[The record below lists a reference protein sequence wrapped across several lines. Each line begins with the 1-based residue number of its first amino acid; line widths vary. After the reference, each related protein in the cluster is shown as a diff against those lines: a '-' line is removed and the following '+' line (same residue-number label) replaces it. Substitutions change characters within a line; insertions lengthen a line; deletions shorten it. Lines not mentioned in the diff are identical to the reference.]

1 MSQKYQKKIIFEKLV
16 KDPVTGRREWR
27 NNKAS
32 ACDNGFI
39 LDFSVKDEEPTEDS
53 PEPQFIFGAG
63 YARRIVSMD
72 SERMLNFQLCSFFY
86 LWCFKLFYLKVS
98 STRGQ
103 IFGQNLTVIGLSII
117 FPAGKFTIQE

>member
-1 MSQKYQKKIIFEKLV
+1 M
-16 KDPVTGRREWR
+16 TGRRDWK

-39 LDFSVKDEEPTEDS
+39 LDFSVKDEVPTENS

-72 SERMLNFQLCSFFY
+72 SEREL
-86 LWCFKLFYLKVS
+86 KLDLEITPS
-98 STRGQ
+98 PHENM
-103 IFGQNLTVIGLSII
+103 NL
-117 FPAGKFTIQE
+117 